1 MNGTRSVNAKGREV
15 VTYKYHVDRPTKF
28 IIARID
34 DKDEARA
41 RTTRNG
47 DMEEESGML
56 IYNIHIHPE
65 KIYACNPISEV
76 SAGEYD
82 EYIDDSLKG
91 QKVTGDDADLPM
103 PGDANGDERVD
114 AADVV
119 MTNNRILGI
128 FSAMFCDR
136 AADMN
141 GDGNIDQT
149 DIDEIVKLIFSK

>member
-1 MNGTRSVNAKGREV
+1 
-15 VTYKYHVDRPTKF
+15 
-28 IIARID
+28 
-34 DKDEARA
+34 
-41 RTTRNG
+41 
-47 DMEEESGML
+47 
-56 IYNIHIHPE
+56 
-65 KIYACNPISEV
+65 
-76 SAGEYD
+76 
-82 EYIDDSLKG
+82 
-91 QKVTGDDADLPM
+91 M